1 MSMEEQLGKLIVALN
16 PYSNVMHFGSAGSS
30 KNMAGARDAAASVGD
45 NLQFELQVADQY
57 AETWQF
63 KGEPQNVNKA
73 VRIKY
78 RWPVFDPENKSNIL
92 YWITDYLL
100 IGFEGSGGS

>member
-1 MSMEEQLGKLIVALN
+1 MSMEEQLGKLIVSLN
-16 PYSNVMHFGSAGSS
+16 PYSKVMHFGSAGPST
-30 KNMAGARDAAASVGD
+30 NMAGTRDAEASISD
-45 NLQFELQVADQY
+45 NLHFELEVADQY
-57 AETWQF
+57 AETWEF

-78 RWPVFDPENKSNIL
+78 RWPVFDSENKGSIL